1 MRKLDY
7 TELRQ
12 FCDPNQFGFN
22 TTKDLAPH
30 DDMIGQD
37 YAARALEFGLAIKK
51 KGYNIYISGAS
62 GTGRTTFAKAY
73 AEKRA
78 ANESVACD
86 LCYVYNFEN
95 PKSPLLIKF
104 PAGVGKKFRDDMLEL
119 INRLSTELPRVFAE
133 KDFEDKRSE
142 VMRDLTGKRDIIIR
156 AMTEDAKEQ
165 NFGVKST
172 GTGIYFM
179 PIIDGEMITEDQFD
193 SLTQEQKDDI
203 AIHSD
208 QVQRRAAESLRI
220 IRNYEREART
230 RADELEYSTALFA
243 VGYHIAPLIERYS
256 GDEKTFKYLL
266 AVKEDILDN
275 IEDFLTPE
283 EDENEQLAQM
293 MPWYNK
299 HGSEEALAK
308 YKVNLLVDNAHLTSA
323 PVVVDFHPTYP
334 NLVGEIEYDNEFG
347 NLTTDFMKIKP
358 GLLHKANGGYL
369 ILQTHDVLSNP
380 LVWEALRQALLTGEI
395 VTEPSREYMTGV
407 TMACIRPEAL
417 ALDIKIIMVGDE
429 YFYDIL
435 REFDDAF
442 LKTFRYKVEFDYEMN
457 LNRENA
463 LQLARFIKR
472 YAEQNDLLEFNRAAI
487 AKLVEYSARLAESQ
501 KKLSVQ
507 FGKMSELM
515 TEADSWA
522 RIADIDTI
530 TAEHIERAIFER
542 DKRLRMYEAK
552 LSEMIDDDIIMLD
565 ATGEK
570 IGQINGLAVMDTG
583 DYVFAKPSR
592 ITATTYVGK
601 AGIVNIEKEARMS
614 GNIHEKGIQVLT
626 GYLGQTYAQDF
637 PLSLSCR
644 VCFEQNYSGIDGDSA
659 SSTELY
665 AVLSSLAELPINQEI
680 AVTGSINQ
688 RGEIQAIGGVTYKI
702 EGFLELCKKRG
713 FTGNQG
719 VIIPKQNVNDL
730 ALNDETVTAV
740 KEGKFHIYAIGH
752 IDEGIEIL
760 TGVKAGEKNSRGRY
774 PSNTVH
780 GMVFK
785 KLKEFYKK
793 SSADEG

>member
-7 TELRQ
+7 TELRK
-12 FCDPNQFGFN
+12 FCDPNQFNFN
-22 TTKDLAPH
+22 TTQDLDPH
-30 DDMIGQD
+30 HGMIGQD
-37 YAARALEFGLAIKK
+37 LAARALEFGLAVKK
-51 KGYNIYISGAS
+51 KGYNIYISGAA

-78 ANESVACD
+78 AEEPVSCD

-95 PKSPLLIKF
+95 PKSPLLLKL
-104 PAGVGKKFRDDMLEL
+104 PAGIGKKFHDDMAEL
-119 INRLSTELPRVFAE
+119 INRLATELPRVFAE
-133 KDFEDKRSE
+133 KDFEDKRND
-142 VMRDLTGKRDIIIR
+142 VIRDLTGKRDVIIR
-156 AMTEDAKEQ
+156 AMTEEAKEQ

-179 PIIDGEMITEDQFD
+179 PIIDGEMLTEDQFD
-193 SLTQEQKDDI
+193 SLTQDQKDDI

-208 QVQRRAAESLRI
+208 QIQRRAAESLRV
-220 IRNYEREART
+220 IRDYEREART
-230 RADELEYSTALFA
+230 RAEEIEYSTALFA
-243 VGYHIAPLIERYS
+243 VGYHIAPIIEKYS
-256 GDEKTFKYLL
+256 DDKKTFKYLL

-275 IEDFLTPE
+275 IEDFLIPE
-283 EDENEQLAQM
+283 EDENEQLAQL

-299 HGSEEALAK
+299 RGSEESLAK
-308 YKVNLLVDNAHLTSA
+308 YKVNLLVDNSHLDSA
-323 PVVVDFHPTYP
+323 PVVVDFRPTYT

-347 NLTTDFMKIKP
+347 NLSTDFMKIKP

-369 ILQTHDVLSNP
+369 ILQTQDVLSNP
-380 LVWEALRQALLTGEI
+380 IVWEALRQALLTREI

-407 TMACIRPEAL
+407 TVAGIRPEAL
-417 ALDIKIIMVGDE
+417 DLDLKVIMIGDG
-429 YFYDIL
+429 YYYDVL
-435 REFDDAF
+435 RTFDDSF
-442 LKTFRYKVEFDYEMN
+442 LKTFRFKVEFDYEMN
-457 LNRENA
+457 HNNENA
-463 LQLARFIKR
+463 LQLAKFIKK
-472 YAEQNDLLEFNRAAI
+472 YAEQNELLDFGRAAV

-501 KKLSVQ
+501 KKLTAQ
-507 FGKMSELM
+507 FGKMSELLA
-515 TEADSWA
+515 EADSWA
-522 RIADIDTI
+522 RIADAETI
-530 TAEHIERAIFER
+530 TEEHVSRAISER
-542 DKRLRMYEAK
+542 NDRLRMYEEK
-552 LSEMIDDDIIMLD
+552 LSELIDDDIIMLD
-565 ATGEK
+565 TDGKK
-570 IGQINGLAVMDTG
+570 IGQINGLAVIDTG
-583 DYVFAKPSR
+583 DYTFAKPSR

-601 AGIVNIEKEARMS
+601 AGIINIEKEAHMS
-614 GNIHEKGIQVLT
+614 GSIHEKGIQVLS
-626 GYLGQTYAQDF
+626 GYLGQTYAQEF

-688 RGEIQAIGGVTYKI
+688 RGEVQAIGGVTYKI

-730 ALNDETVTAV
+730 ALNDETVNAI

-752 IDEGIEIL
+752 INEGIEIL
-760 TGVKAGEKNSRGRY
+760 TGVKAGERNARGKYPANS
-774 PSNTVH
+774 VH
-780 GMVFK
+780 GLVFN

-793 SSADEG
+793 STNDKG